1 VRRAGSETRSIEK
14 RRDTMS
20 FRTVFYVTLFFTLFT
35 AVMVLLA
42 ACNISPKAALES
54 NLQSIV
60 SDVPLEQDDAQPGTG
75 ERASGPAVPEESLA
89 TPQLDALSIMD
100 SHCSSCHVVQNL
112 EKLKKSRAGWERAL
126 AKMERGGVR
135 LSDAEKAVLI
145 DYLATSDEP

>member
-1 VRRAGSETRSIEK
+1 MRL
-14 RRDTMS
+14 
-20 FRTVFYVTLFFTLFT
+20 RTVFFATFFFTLLT
-35 AVMVLLA
+35 AALVLFA
-42 ACNISPKAALES
+42 AGILTPKAALES
-54 NLQSIV
+54 NLQSAV
-60 SDVPLEQDDAQPGTG
+60 SDVPLEQDDAQPGAG

-112 EKLKKSRAGWERAL
+112 EKIKKSRAGWEQAL

-135 LSDAEKAVLI
+135 LSEAERAALL